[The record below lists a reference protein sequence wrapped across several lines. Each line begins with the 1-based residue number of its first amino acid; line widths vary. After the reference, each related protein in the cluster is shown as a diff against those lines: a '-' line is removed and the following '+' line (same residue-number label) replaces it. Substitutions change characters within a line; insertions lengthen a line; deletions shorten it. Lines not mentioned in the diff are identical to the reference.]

1 MSAATVFSLLTPTGR
16 GAVAVIAVR
25 GPSATAS
32 VEPYFRAKNRK
43 SLAEQAIA
51 RIVYG
56 RWHAGGE
63 DLIVCRLEADEVEIH
78 CHGGSQAVATITTDL
93 VAAGCKEIAWQNW
106 IECREDCRLRAEA
119 RISLAQAV
127 SSRAALVLLDQFHG
141 LLRREV
147 SEVKSLLSADA
158 DTPRERIER
167 LLGTVEFGLHLTRPW
182 RVVIAGLPNV
192 GKSSLINSL
201 IGYRRAIVF
210 DQPGTTRDVVTVE
223 TVVDGW
229 GLSLSDTAGL
239 HQGSDQ
245 LEVTGIELA
254 KERLAGADLMIWV
267 LDASEMTGR
276 PRQEM
281 DRQIDA
287 LNLCVPAKR
296 LLVLN
301 KIDRAMAGEDA
312 EGVIATSATLGTG
325 IDELL
330 AAISQALVPD
340 VPPAGT
346 AVVFTERQ
354 QAGLAAALQACEKG
368 NIPAAWDELNA
379 LVARSPCGE

>member
-1 MSAATVFSLLTPTGR
+1 MVFSRLTPTGR
-16 GAVAVIAVR
+16 GAVAVVAVR
-25 GPSATAS
+25 GPGATVS
-32 VEPYFRAKNRK
+32 VEPFFHAKNRK
-43 SLAEQAIA
+43 PLSAQAIA

-56 RWHAGGE
+56 SWHTDGE
-63 DLIVCRLEADEVEIH
+63 DLIVCRLGADEVEIH

-93 VAAGCKEIAWQNW
+93 ISVGCTEITWQDW

-119 RISLAQAV
+119 GIALAQAT

-141 LLRREV
+141 ALRREV
-147 SEVKSLLSADA
+147 NEVNSLLPTDIGAA
-158 DTPRERIER
+158 RERIER
-167 LLGTVEFGLHLTRPW
+167 LLGTAEFGLHLARPW

-210 DQPGTTRDVVTVE
+210 NQPGTTRDVVTVE

-229 GLSLSDTAGL
+229 GVSLSDTAGL
-239 HQGSDQ
+239 HRGSDQ
-245 LEVTGIELA
+245 LEVAGIELA
-254 KERLAGADLMIWV
+254 KERLARADLMIWV
-267 LDASEMTGR
+267 LDASEITGR

-281 DRQIDA
+281 DRQIDV
-287 LNLCVPAKR
+287 LNLCVPTKR

-301 KIDRAMAGEDA
+301 KIDRAVPGVDA
-312 EGVIATSATLGTG
+312 NGAIATSATVGTG

-330 AAISQALVPD
+330 AAISRALVPT

-354 QAGLAAALQACEKG
+354 QAGLAAALEACWRGDVAGTLKK
-368 NIPAAWDELNA
+368 LHA
-379 LVARSPCGE
+379 LVARLPCGE